1 MLVVYELLL
10 LNAVSLKPIVYC
22 VVVSLLSLINMK
34 RINRNHR
41 YLFLLLSLVL
51 FHQHYIFHS
60 QDSVRGIVTT
70 IHPYSY
76 TVKGLNESYVVK
88 GEFEGRIHDFI
99 EVTGIKTEI
108 DKTYRQS
115 MMRTQYQISNPKV
128 STLRNMS
135 LFKFKIH
142 NEVKDNKWGRLILL
156 NDYHEDF
163 PMLSSF
169 SIQIS
174 GVLLVIKC
182 IFRRQLTEEQ
192 FKNIRYCVVGLGLF
206 YFDFDFS
213 LIRLMFL
220 LLFNREYTIMILL
233 SLFPKCSHSL
243 SFLLPFGY
251 FLYTNISIK
260 TSDANR
266 YIFNGLV
273 MLHKVHKFSIIQPF
287 TFKFHQFMAG
297 LLFIAA
303 LITVLLG
310 QNFVVIEFIMNLYS
324 KCMNAP
330 IIERQELVGTPS
342 VVGIVLLVMSTIK
355 AKKCWKKCV
364 VLSMTFFML
373 FPLST
378 RVRYLDVGQGDATL
392 IQFPLNAMSVLI
404 DTGKP
409 SKEGML
415 SRMLNQ
421 YGVSKLDYLIV
432 THDDL
437 DHSGNVEYILK
448 RYPEVTLIDEKP
460 ASVPLFR
467 FLLNDKTYQGDN
479 ENSLICE
486 TKIQGLRFMFMGDAT
501 REQELDIIKFY
512 PHHQIDILKLGH
524 HGSKTSTDP
533 SFIKSIQP
541 RFGMIS
547 SDPKTYGHPHASV
560 QRTLYNA
567 NVRALETSKEGTIS
581 IILYPFLRY
590 ITTSSHGFDIIET
603 VIR

>member
-10 LNAVSLKPIVYC
+10 LNAVEFKPFIYC
-22 VVVSLLSLINMK
+22 LVGLLFALINLK
-34 RINRNHR
+34 RINRTHR

-51 FHQHYIFHS
+51 FHQNYIFHS
-60 QDSVRGIVTT
+60 QDSIKGIVTT

-76 TVKGLNESYVVK
+76 TVKGLNESYLVK
-88 GEFEGRIHDFI
+88 GEYEGQIHDYI
-99 EVTGIKTEI
+99 EVTGEKTEVN
-108 DKTYRQS
+108 KTYRQS
-115 MMRTQYQISNPKV
+115 MIRTQYQINNPRV
-128 STLRNMS
+128 STLQSMS
-135 LFKFKIH
+135 FLKFKIY
-142 NEVKDNKWGRLILL
+142 NEVKDNEWAKLILL
-156 NDYHEDF
+156 NEYDEDF

-169 SIQIS
+169 SIQVS
-174 GVLLVIKC
+174 GVLLLIKC
-182 IFRRQLTEEQ
+182 VFRRYLTEEQ
-192 FKNIRYCVVGLGLF
+192 FKKIRCCVIVLGLF

-213 LIRLMFL
+213 LIRLML
-220 LLFNREYTIMILL
+220 LLYLNRENVIMILL
-233 SLFPKCSHSL
+233 AFFPKCSHSL

-251 FLYTNISIK
+251 FLYTNISRR
-260 TSDANR
+260 TSNANR
-266 YIFNGLV
+266 YIFNGLL
-273 MLHKVHKFSIIQPF
+273 MLQKVHKFSLLQPL

-297 LLFIAA
+297 VLFIAA
-303 LITVLLG
+303 LITVIFG
-310 QNFVVIEFIMNLYS
+310 QSFIVIEFIMNLYS
-324 KCMNAP
+324 KCMNAT
-330 IIERQELVGTPS
+330 IIERLGIVGTPS
-342 VVGIVLLVMSTIK
+342 AVGIGLLVMITIK
-355 AKKCWKKCV
+355 ARDCYKKWV
-364 VLSMTFFML
+364 VLLMIFSGL
-373 FPLST
+373 FPFST

-392 IQFPLNAMSVLI
+392 IQFPLNAMTVLI

-437 DHSGNVEYILK
+437 DHSGNVEYILE
-448 RYPEVTLIDEKP
+448 RYPEVTLIDKKP

-486 TKIQGLRFMFMGDAT
+486 TEVQGLRFMFMGDAT
-501 REQELDIIKFY
+501 REQELDIIKIL
-512 PHHQIDILKLGH
+512 PHHQIDVLKLGH
-524 HGSKTSTDP
+524 HGSKTSTD
-533 SFIKSIQP
+533 SLFVKSIQP
-541 RFGMIS
+541 RYGMIS

-581 IILYPFLRY
+581 IIMYPFLRY
-590 ITTSSHGFDIIET
+590 IATSSHGFDIIET